1 MIYNSRVK
9 RGVDFLGEKNSRAKR
24 TSTVNRNSK
33 NAPGEKME
41 LRTVNYEKSELKT
54 VVKINALYTVHY
66 FKYGKN
72 FSVQPEKHDFWEMV
86 YVDSGEVGI
95 VAGEKQY
102 TLRQGEA
109 FFHRPNEIHTIFTE
123 DSFGNSAIISF
134 DCKSKAINRLADEI
148 FTFGE
153 FEKTLL
159 SKIITETPRCFSDK
173 LNEIYL
179 TRMTR
184 KDESSP
190 VSEQFIKNCAELLIL
205 SLLKRAENGGAKES
219 KVVAENIASAHTDKI
234 VADII
239 DLLESH
245 VYSTIDLDTVA
256 KQLFFS
262 KTYIKTVFKKN
273 MGISII
279 QYYIGLKIE
288 ESKKLISQN
297 KYSYTEIAEML
308 NINSVHYF
316 SRLFKAHTQMTP
328 SEYARSIK
336 ADNLL

>member
-1 MIYNSRVK
+1 
-9 RGVDFLGEKNSRAKR
+9 
-24 TSTVNRNSK
+24 
-33 NAPGEKME
+33 ME
-41 LRTVNYEKSELKT
+41 LRNDVYEKSELKT

-95 VAGEKQY
+95 IADEKQY
-102 TLRQGEA
+102 TLKQGEA
-109 FFHRPNEIHTIFTE
+109 FFHRPNEVHTIFTE

-134 DCKSKAINRLADEI
+134 DCKNKAINSLADKI

-153 FEKTLL
+153 FEKSLL
-159 SKIITETPRCFSDK
+159 SKIITETSRCFSDK

-184 KDESSP
+184 REDSSP
-190 VSEQFIKNCAELLIL
+190 ISEQYIKNCVELLVL
-205 SLLKRAENGGAKES
+205 LLLKRSEVPAEAEKP
-219 KVVAENIASAHTDKI
+219 VIAENIGNTHSDKI

-239 DLLESH
+239 KLLSDH
-245 VYSTIDLDTVA
+245 VYSSIDLETVA
-256 KQLFFS
+256 NQLFFS

-279 QYYIGLKIE
+279 QYYISLKIE

>member
-1 MIYNSRVK
+1 
-9 RGVDFLGEKNSRAKR
+9 
-24 TSTVNRNSK
+24 
-33 NAPGEKME
+33 ME
-41 LRTVNYEKSELKT
+41 LRTDVYEKSELKT
-54 VVKINALYTVHY
+54 VVKIDALYTVHY

-72 FSVQPEKHDFWEMV
+72 FSVLPETHDFWEMV

-95 VAGEKQY
+95 IADEKQY
-102 TLRQGEA
+102 TLKQGEA
-109 FFHRPNEIHTIFTE
+109 FFHRPNEVHTIFTE

-134 DCKSKAINRLADEI
+134 ECKSKAINSLADKI

-153 FEKTLL
+153 FEKNLL
-159 SKIITETPRCFSDK
+159 SKIITETSRCFSDK

-184 KDESSP
+184 REDSSP
-190 VSEQFIKNCAELLIL
+190 IGEQYIKNCVELLVL
-205 SLLKRAENGGAKES
+205 SLLKRAEPES
-219 KVVAENIASAHTDKI
+219 EPEKPIIAENIGNAHSDKI

-239 DLLESH
+239 KLLSDH
-245 VYSTIDLDTVA
+245 VYSSIDLDTIA
-256 KQLFFS
+256 KELFFS

-279 QYYIGLKIE
+279 QYYISLKIE

>member
-1 MIYNSRVK
+1 
-9 RGVDFLGEKNSRAKR
+9 
-24 TSTVNRNSK
+24 
-33 NAPGEKME
+33 ME
-41 LRTVNYEKSELKT
+41 LRKEQYEKSQLKT
-54 VVKINALYTVHY
+54 AVRINALYTVHY

-72 FSVQPEKHDFWEMV
+72 FRVQPESHDFWEMV

-95 VAGEKQY
+95 IADAKQY
-102 TLRQGEA
+102 TLKQGEA
-109 FFHRPNEIHTIFTE
+109 FFHRPNEVHTIFTD

-134 DCKSKAINRLADEI
+134 ECKGRTINRLADKI
-148 FTFGE
+148 FTFDN

-159 SKIITETPRCFSDK
+159 SKIITETTRCFSDK

-184 KDESSP
+184 VEGSSP
-190 VSEQFIKNCAELLIL
+190 ISEQYIKNCVELLVL
-205 SLLKRAENGGAKES
+205 SLIKHTQKDKTPEK
-219 KVVAENIASAHTDKI
+219 KVVPETISNVHSDKI

-239 DLLESH
+239 KILSDH
-245 VYSTIDLDTVA
+245 VYSSIDLDTIA
-256 KQLFFS
+256 KELFFS

-297 KYSYTEIAEML
+297 NYSYTEIAEML

-316 SRLFKAHTQMTP
+316 SRLFKTHTQMTP

>member
-1 MIYNSRVK
+1 
-9 RGVDFLGEKNSRAKR
+9 
-24 TSTVNRNSK
+24 
-33 NAPGEKME
+33 ME
-41 LRTVNYEKSELKT
+41 LRNDVYEKSELKT

-72 FSVQPEKHDFWEMV
+72 FSVLPEKHDFWEMV

-95 VAGEKQY
+95 IADEKQY
-102 TLRQGEA
+102 TLKQGEA
-109 FFHRPNEIHTIFTE
+109 FFHRPNEVHTIFTE

-134 DCKSKAINRLADEI
+134 DCKNKAINSLADKI

-153 FEKTLL
+153 FEKSLL
-159 SKIITETPRCFSDK
+159 SKIITETSRCFSDK

-184 KDESSP
+184 REDSSP
-190 VSEQFIKNCAELLIL
+190 ISEQYIKNCVELLVL
-205 SLLKRAENGGAKES
+205 SLLKRSEALTEAEKP
-219 KVVAENIASAHTDKI
+219 VIAENIGNTHSDKI

-239 DLLESH
+239 KLLSDH
-245 VYSTIDLDTVA
+245 VYSSIDLDTVA
-256 KQLFFS
+256 NQLFFS

-279 QYYIGLKIE
+279 QYYISLKIE

>member
-1 MIYNSRVK
+1 
-9 RGVDFLGEKNSRAKR
+9 
-24 TSTVNRNSK
+24 
-33 NAPGEKME
+33 ME
-41 LRTVNYEKSELKT
+41 LRNDVYEKSELKT

-95 VAGEKQY
+95 IADEKQY
-102 TLRQGEA
+102 TLKQGEA
-109 FFHRPNEIHTIFTE
+109 FFHRPNEVHTIFTE

-134 DCKSKAINRLADEI
+134 DCKNKAINSLADKI

-153 FEKTLL
+153 FEKSLL
-159 SKIITETPRCFSDK
+159 SKIITETSRCFSDK

-184 KDESSP
+184 REDSSP
-190 VSEQFIKNCAELLIL
+190 ISEQYIKNCVELLVL
-205 SLLKRAENGGAKES
+205 SLLKRSEAPTEAEKP
-219 KVVAENIASAHTDKI
+219 VIAENIGNTHSDKI

-239 DLLESH
+239 KLLSDH
-245 VYSTIDLDTVA
+245 VYSSIDLDTVA
-256 KQLFFS
+256 NQLFFS

-279 QYYIGLKIE
+279 QYYISLKIE

-308 NINSVHYF
+308 NINSVNYF

>member
-1 MIYNSRVK
+1 
-9 RGVDFLGEKNSRAKR
+9 
-24 TSTVNRNSK
+24 
-33 NAPGEKME
+33 ME
-41 LRTVNYEKSELKT
+41 LRNDVYEKSELKT

-95 VAGEKQY
+95 IADEKQY
-102 TLRQGEA
+102 TLKQGEA
-109 FFHRPNEIHTIFTE
+109 FFHRPNEVHTIFTE

-134 DCKSKAINRLADEI
+134 DCKNKAINSLADKI

-153 FEKTLL
+153 FEKSLL
-159 SKIITETPRCFSDK
+159 SKIITETSRCFSDK

-184 KDESSP
+184 REDSSP
-190 VSEQFIKNCAELLIL
+190 ISEQYIKNCVELLVL
-205 SLLKRAENGGAKES
+205 SLLKRSEVPAEAEKP
-219 KVVAENIASAHTDKI
+219 VIAENIGNTHSDKI

-239 DLLESH
+239 KLLSDH
-245 VYSTIDLDTVA
+245 VYSSIDLETVA
-256 KQLFFS
+256 NQLFFS

-279 QYYIGLKIE
+279 QYYISLKIE

>member
-1 MIYNSRVK
+1 
-9 RGVDFLGEKNSRAKR
+9 
-24 TSTVNRNSK
+24 
-33 NAPGEKME
+33 ME
-41 LRTVNYEKSELKT
+41 LRQEQYEKSPLST
-54 VVKINALYTVHY
+54 VIRINALYTVHY

-72 FSVQPEKHDFWEMV
+72 FRVLPESHDFWEMV

-95 VAGEKQY
+95 IADNKQY

-109 FFHRPNEIHTIFTE
+109 FFHRPNEVHTIYTD

-134 DCKSKAINRLADEI
+134 ECKGKAMNRLTDTI
-148 FTFGE
+148 LTFGD
-153 FEKTLL
+153 FEKNLL
-159 SKIITETPRCFSDK
+159 SKIISETPKCFSDK

-179 TRMTR
+179 THMTR
-184 KDESSP
+184 RADSSA
-190 VSEQFIKNCAELLIL
+190 VSEQFIKNCVELLII
-205 SLLKRAENGGAKES
+205 SLIKQTEHKAEEKQPTEETIN
-219 KVVAENIASAHTDKI
+219 NAHMDKI
-234 VADII
+234 VSDII
-239 DLLESH
+239 QLLSDH
-245 VYSTIDLDTVA
+245 VYSSIDLDTIA

>member
-1 MIYNSRVK
+1 M
-9 RGVDFLGEKNSRAKR
+9 
-24 TSTVNRNSK
+24 RNGFPLTPK
-33 NAPGEKME
+33 KHGRIAME
-41 LRTVNYEKSELKT
+41 LRNENYEKSDLKS
-54 VVKINALYTVHY
+54 VVKISGIYTIHY

-72 FSVQPEKHDFWEMV
+72 FSVQPEVHDFWEMV

-95 VAGEKQY
+95 VADDKHY
-102 TLRQGEA
+102 TLKQGEV
-109 FFHRPNEIHTIFTE
+109 FFHRPNEVHTIYTE

-134 DCKSKAINRLADEI
+134 ACTGKAINRLADGV
-148 FTFGE
+148 FTFTD

-159 SKIITETPRCFSDK
+159 SNVITETPKCFSDK

-179 TRMTR
+179 THMTR
-184 KDESSP
+184 REDSSP
-190 VSEQFIKNCAELLIL
+190 VSEQYIKNCVELLLL
-205 SLLKRAENGGAKES
+205 SLLRRTEKNGTEDK
-219 KVVAENIASAHTDKI
+219 KVVPESIGNAHTDKI
-234 VADII
+234 VADIVQ
-239 DLLESH
+239 LLKDH
-245 VYSTIDLDTVA
+245 VYSSIDLDTVA

-279 QYYIGLKIE
+279 QYYISLKIE

-308 NINSVHYF
+308 KINSVHYF

>member
-1 MIYNSRVK
+1 M
-9 RGVDFLGEKNSRAKR
+9 
-24 TSTVNRNSK
+24 
-33 NAPGEKME
+33 NAYLPERERRKME
-41 LRTVNYEKSELKT
+41 LRKEQYEKSQLKT
-54 VVKINALYTVHY
+54 AVRINGLYTVHY

-72 FSVQPEKHDFWEMV
+72 FRVQPESHDFWEMV

-95 VAGEKQY
+95 IADAKQY

-109 FFHRPNEIHTIFTE
+109 FFHRPNEVHTIFTD

-134 DCKSKAINRLADEI
+134 ECKGRTINRLADKI
-148 FTFGE
+148 FTFDD

-159 SKIITETPRCFSDK
+159 SKIITETTRCFSDK

-184 KDESSP
+184 VEGSSP
-190 VSEQFIKNCAELLIL
+190 ISEQYIKNCVELLVL
-205 SLLKRAENGGAKES
+205 SLIKHTQKDKMPER
-219 KVVAENIASAHTDKI
+219 KVVPETISNVHSDKI

-239 DLLESH
+239 KILSDH
-245 VYSTIDLDTVA
+245 VYSSIDLDTIA
-256 KQLFFS
+256 KELFFS

-297 KYSYTEIAEML
+297 NYSYTEIAEML

-316 SRLFKAHTQMTP
+316 SRLFKTHTQMTP

>member
-1 MIYNSRVK
+1 
-9 RGVDFLGEKNSRAKR
+9 
-24 TSTVNRNSK
+24 
-33 NAPGEKME
+33 ME
-41 LRTVNYEKSELKT
+41 LRNENYEKSDLKS
-54 VVKINALYTVHY
+54 VVKIGGIYTVHY

-72 FSVQPEKHDFWEMV
+72 FSVMPEKHDFWEMV

-95 VAGEKQY
+95 VADDKHY
-102 TLRQGEA
+102 TLKQGEA
-109 FFHRPNEIHTIFTE
+109 FFHRPNETHTIYTE

-134 DCKSKAINRLADEI
+134 DCKGKTVNRLADTI
-148 FTFGE
+148 FTFGD

-159 SKIITETPRCFSDK
+159 ANVISETPKCFSDK

-184 KDESSP
+184 KDDSSP
-190 VSEQFIKNCAELLIL
+190 VSEQYIKNCVELLLL
-205 SLLKRAENGGAKES
+205 SLLKRTENNGTDDKKIIPES
-219 KVVAENIASAHTDKI
+219 INNTHADKI
-234 VADII
+234 VADIVQ
-239 DLLESH
+239 LLKSRI
-245 VYSTIDLDTVA
+245 YSTIDLDTVA
-256 KQLFFS
+256 KELFFS
-262 KTYIKTVFKKN
+262 KTYIKSIFKKN

-279 QYYIGLKIE
+279 QYYISLKIE

-308 NINSVHYF
+308 KINSVHYF

>member
-1 MIYNSRVK
+1 MIPAKPYIANTK
-9 RGVDFLGEKNSRAKR
+9 DNGEH
-24 TSTVNRNSK
+24 
-33 NAPGEKME
+33 ME
-41 LRTVNYEKSELKT
+41 LRQEQYEKSQLST
-54 VVKINALYTVHY
+54 VIRINALYTVHY

-72 FSVQPEKHDFWEMV
+72 FRVQPESHDFWEMV

-95 VAGEKQY
+95 IADDKQY

-109 FFHRPNEIHTIFTE
+109 FFHRPNEVHTIYTD

-134 DCKSKAINRLADEI
+134 ECKGKAMNRLTDTI
-148 FTFGE
+148 LTFGD
-153 FEKTLL
+153 FEKNLL
-159 SKIITETPRCFSDK
+159 SKIIAETPKCFSDK

-179 TRMTR
+179 THMTR
-184 KDESSP
+184 RPDSSA
-190 VSEQFIKNCAELLIL
+190 VSEQFIKNCVELLII
-205 SLLKRAENGGAKES
+205 SLIKQTEKKAEANKKLPEETIS
-219 KVVAENIASAHTDKI
+219 NAHMDKI
-234 VADII
+234 VSDII
-239 DLLESH
+239 QLLSDH
-245 VYSTIDLDTVA
+245 VYSTIDLNTIA

-262 KTYIKTVFKKN
+262 KTYIKTIFKKN

>member
-1 MIYNSRVK
+1 
-9 RGVDFLGEKNSRAKR
+9 
-24 TSTVNRNSK
+24 
-33 NAPGEKME
+33 ME
-41 LRTVNYEKSELKT
+41 LRNDVYEKSELKT

-95 VAGEKQY
+95 IADEKQY
-102 TLRQGEA
+102 TLKQGEA
-109 FFHRPNEIHTIFTE
+109 FFHRPNEVHTIFTE

-134 DCKSKAINRLADEI
+134 DCKNKAINSLADKI

-153 FEKTLL
+153 FEKSLL
-159 SKIITETPRCFSDK
+159 SKIITETSRCFSDK

-184 KDESSP
+184 REDSSP
-190 VSEQFIKNCAELLIL
+190 ISEQYIKNCVELLVL
-205 SLLKRAENGGAKES
+205 SLLKRSEAPTEAEKP
-219 KVVAENIASAHTDKI
+219 VIAENIGNTHSDKI

-239 DLLESH
+239 KLLSDH
-245 VYSTIDLDTVA
+245 VYSSIDLDTVA
-256 KQLFFS
+256 NQLFFS

-279 QYYIGLKIE
+279 QYYISLKIE